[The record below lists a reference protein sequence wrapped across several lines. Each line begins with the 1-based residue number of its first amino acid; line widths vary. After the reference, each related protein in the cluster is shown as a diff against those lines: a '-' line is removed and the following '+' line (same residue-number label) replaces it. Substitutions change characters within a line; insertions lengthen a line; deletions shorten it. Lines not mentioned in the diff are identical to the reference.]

1 MIPAADPEKLFKGG
15 GFEETK
21 GISGK
26 SFGIISCLLAL

>member
-1 MIPAADPEKLFKGG
+1 MIPAADPEKNLKRG

-26 SFGIISCLLAL
+26 SFGEFSCLLAL